1 MLNLSGQ
8 KKNLRKLDLNTKRQL
23 IDAADEQSL
32 VKQCDLFDLNRS
44 SLYYEPVPF
53 SDEELRIMRELD
65 IIYTDEFEFYGHRKM
80 WQELNA
86 RGFHVGRDRTLKYMK
101 ILSIKPYYP
110 TSKTTI
116 PNKQHKKYPY
126 LLRDLE
132 ITRPNQVWA
141 ADITY
146 IRMEKGF
153 CYLVAIIDWYSRCIL
168 SYRISNMM
176 DVSFCVDAL
185 NEALAKYPTPEI
197 FNTDQGSQF
206 TSAAFTEILL
216 ARNILISMDG
226 KGRAIDNIIIE
237 RFFRSLKYEDIYRK
251 EYHSI
256 LELKLGVAKYM
267 AKYNHFRLHESL
279 AYKTPASIYGIDTK
293 EVTLRQL
300 LDSTNRS
307 QFLKI
312 AV

>member
-1 MLNLSGQ
+1 M
-8 KKNLRKLDLNTKRQL
+8 
-23 IDAADEQSL
+23 DASDEQSL
-32 VKQCDLFDLNRS
+32 VKQCEFLGLNRS
-44 SLYYEPVPF
+44 SYYYDAVGY

-65 IIYTDEFEFYGHRKM
+65 LIYTDEFEFYGHRKM
-80 WQELNA
+80 WQELKA
-86 RGFHVGRDRTLKYMK
+86 RGFDVGRDRTLKYMRV
-101 ILSIKPYYP
+101 LGIKPYYP
-110 TSKTTI
+110 QSKTTI
-116 PNKQHKKYPY
+116 PNKQHKKYKY
-126 LLRDLE
+126 LLRDLA

-176 DVSFCVDAL
+176 DMSFCIDAL
-185 NEALAKYPTPEI
+185 NEALAKYPAPEI

-206 TSAAFTEILL
+206 TSTAFTEILTVN
-216 ARNILISMDG
+216 NIQISMDG
-226 KGRAIDNIIIE
+226 KGRASDNIIIE
-237 RFFRSLKYEDIYRK
+237 RFFRSLKYEDIYRR
-251 EYHSI
+251 EYRSI
-256 LELKLGVAKYM
+256 AELKLGIAKYM

-279 AYKTPASIYGIDTK
+279 AYKTPASFYGIDSK

-300 LDSTNRS
+300 LGSTNRS